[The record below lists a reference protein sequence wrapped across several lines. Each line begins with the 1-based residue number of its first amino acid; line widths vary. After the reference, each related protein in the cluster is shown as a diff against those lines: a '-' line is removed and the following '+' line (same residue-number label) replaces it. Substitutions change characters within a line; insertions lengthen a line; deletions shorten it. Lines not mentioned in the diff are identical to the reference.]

1 MDSTRLVNPIGGG
14 KRLDY
19 NDLAKAF
26 GMLAIIWAI
35 SVLQDGVMR
44 SYMHGIFLY
53 FSS

>member
-26 GMLAIIWAI
+26 GMLREFNIK
-35 SVLQDGVMR
+35 
-44 SYMHGIFLY
+44 LY
-53 FSS
+53 N